1 MGAKRMKLVSR
12 YLLIISLIFTSN
24 AFANNSQNTLR
35 ENYQKWINS
44 YQSLNFQEQKTLLA
58 TIKNY
63 PLYPYAAVQFFQK
76 NIKVVSPDV
85 VSDFVKKNQDFPLTN
100 SLTQSYLKELT
111 NRQDWN
117 SIISFPKDNSIPSNC
132 RYQYALL
139 KKKGD
144 ESVFKDVETLW
155 MTGKDLSSA
164 CDPLLNAW
172 AKAGKR
178 TNNLILLRIEL
189 AVEANNLKLARY
201 LANLLDEDYKTT
213 KSNLLALFDNP
224 RKLDDF
230 SKNIKASSF
239 TKKIILASFS
249 RLTKVDI
256 ELAETLLPQFIKQQK
271 LNENEQSL
279 LQKSLANRYFN
290 DSATY
295 EQIKWRD
302 NYIAKSHDSSLVE
315 KRIRLA
321 IDENNYKDI
330 AYWLEQLSPEDQL
343 KEDWQYWKARVLL
356 KNNRKKEA
364 NSILQTLTAKRGFY
378 GMISAQTLNR
388 HYSLNNQSKKIT
400 HTEISA
406 LKSKFD
412 DKPFVKRINELRSL
426 GMLPESSREWRYM
439 LNNQVDSNEYLKL
452 AQYALHKGWGDLS
465 IQATIV
471 GKLWNNWTERL
482 PIMYQDLYHDTLK
495 DKVIPLSYALA
506 ISRQESALDTS
517 VQSSA
522 GARGLMQLMPAT
534 AKETAKKMGLLTY
547 TSSTQLFDPEINIQ
561 LGSYYLNSVYLQ
573 NGNNRILSSAAYNA
587 GPNRVKRWLK
597 ESGGKLDAVAFIDS
611 IPFTETR
618 NYVKS
623 VLVYDYIY
631 QIILD
636 KKNPHILTQ
645 HEFNK
650 QY

>member
-24 AFANNSQNTLR
+24 AFANNSQKMLR

-178 TNNLILLRIEL
+178 TNNLILSRIEL

-364 NSILQTLTAKRGFY
+364 NSILQTLTTKRGFY
-378 GMISAQTLNR
+378 GMISAQTLNQ

-471 GKLWNNWTERL
+471 GKLWNNWNERL

-495 DKVIPLSYALA
+495 DKAIPLSYALA

>member
-1 MGAKRMKLVSR
+1 MKLVLR
-12 YLLIISLIFTSN
+12 YLLIISLVFTSN
-24 AFANNSQNTLR
+24 TFANNSQKMLR

-58 TIKNY
+58 TLKNY

-76 NIKVVSPDV
+76 NIKVVPPNMV
-85 VSDFVKKNQDFPLTN
+85 REFVKKYQDFPLTN
-100 SLTQSYLKELT
+100 SLTQSYLRELT
-111 NRQDWN
+111 NRQDWD

-132 RYQYALL
+132 LYQYALL
-139 KKKGD
+139 KKNDDK
-144 ESVFKDVETLW
+144 FIFNDVKSLW
-155 MTGKDLSSA
+155 LTGKELSSA
-164 CDPLLNAW
+164 CDPLLDAW
-172 AKAGKR
+172 TKIGKR

-189 AVEANNLKLARY
+189 AVEANNLKLARH
-201 LANLLDEDYKTT
+201 LANLLDERYTTT
-213 KSNLLALFDNP
+213 KSHLLDLFDNP
-224 RKLDDF
+224 RKLEDF

-249 RLTKVDI
+249 RLTKVDMK
-256 ELAETLLPQFIKQQK
+256 LAETLLPQLINQQK

-279 LQKSLANRYFN
+279 LQKSLASVYFN
-290 DSATY
+290 DSATD

-315 KRIRLA
+315 KRIRIA

-330 AYWLEQLSPEDQL
+330 DYWLAQLTPEDQL

-356 KNNRKKEA
+356 KNNQKKEA
-364 NSILQTLTAKRGFY
+364 NGILQTLTTKRGFY
-378 GMISAQTLNR
+378 GMISAQALNQY
-388 HYSLNNQSKKIT
+388 YSLNNQSQKIT
-400 HTEISA
+400 HTEIST

-412 DKPFVKRINELRSL
+412 NKPFIKRINELRSL
-426 GMLPESSREWRYM
+426 GMLSESSREWRYM
-439 LNNQVDSNEYLKL
+439 LNSQMDNNEYPKL

-465 IQATIV
+465 IQATIA

-482 PIMYQDLYHDTLK
+482 PIMYRDLYHNALK
-495 DKVIPLSYALA
+495 DKAIPFSYALA
-506 ISRQESALDTS
+506 ISRQESALDTT

-534 AKETAKKMGLLTY
+534 AKETAKKMGSITY
-547 TSSTQLFDPEINIQ
+547 VSSTQLFDPKINIQ

-573 NGNNRILSSAAYNA
+573 NDNNRILSSAAYNA
-587 GPNRVKRWLK
+587 GPNRVKGWLK

-618 NYVKS
+618 NYVKN

-631 QIILD
+631 QMILG
-636 KKNPHILTQ
+636 KKNPQILTQ

>member
-1 MGAKRMKLVSR
+1 M
-12 YLLIISLIFTSN
+12 
-24 AFANNSQNTLR
+24 LR

-44 YQSLNFQEQKTLLA
+44 YQSLSFQEQKALLA

-111 NRQDWN
+111 NRQDWS
-117 SIISFPKDNSIPSNC
+117 SIISFPKDNSISSNC

-139 KKKGD
+139 MKNGD
-144 ESVFKDVETLW
+144 KSVFKDVETLW

-213 KSNLLALFDNP
+213 KNNLLALFDNP

-471 GKLWNNWTERL
+471 GKLWNNWNERL

-495 DKVIPLSYALA
+495 DKAIPLSYALA

-631 QIILD
+631 QIILG

>member
-1 MGAKRMKLVSR
+1 M
-12 YLLIISLIFTSN
+12 
-24 AFANNSQNTLR
+24 
-35 ENYQKWINS
+35 
-44 YQSLNFQEQKTLLA
+44 
-58 TIKNY
+58 
-63 PLYPYAAVQFFQK
+63 QFFQK

-111 NRQDWN
+111 NRQDWS
-117 SIISFPKDNSIPSNC
+117 SIISFPKDNSISSNC

-139 KKKGD
+139 MKNVDK
-144 ESVFKDVETLW
+144 SVFKDVETLW

-213 KSNLLALFDNP
+213 KNNLLALFDNP

-230 SKNIKASSF
+230 SKNIEASSF

-249 RLTKVDI
+249 RLTKVHL

-364 NSILQTLTAKRGFY
+364 NSILQTLTVKRGFY

-495 DKVIPLSYALA
+495 DKAIPLSYALA

-547 TSSTQLFDPEINIQ
+547 ASSTQLFDPEINIQ

-573 NGNNRILSSAAYNA
+573 NGKNRILSSAAYNA

-631 QIILD
+631 QIILG